1 VSVIDD
7 IAQLRNAVAA
17 AAPSGVAAPADD
29 TDRPWVACDT
39 CRDHP
44 GISPYS
50 TAHDCPAGCKAGRV
64 WDGPDI
70 YRGEP

>member
-1 VSVIDD
+1 V
-7 IAQLRNAVAA
+7 NGPTA

-29 TDRPWVACDT
+29 TDECRWVACDT

-44 GISPYS
+44 GISPYNA
-50 TAHDCPAGCKAGRV
+50 AHNCPAGCKAGLV
-64 WDGPDI
+64 WDEPDI